1 MKVDSAKSAVSI
13 FAQQD
18 WDAGPIRE
26 SARETGKSK
35 MAVAEPGA
43 VPGWTAV
50 NGRWSTWLR
59 RREWARGYLLM
70 SPTLLVMVA
79 MLIVP
84 MIALVI
90 MSFWTQTVLEI
101 DRTFTLENYWH
112 LIEPA
117 GEGDEVPTW
126 MGIPF
131 PLKRAVYLV
140 LLLKSI
146 LMSLAATVAVILLA
160 YPMAYFLAFRV
171 KRHKMLWLMLITMP
185 FWTSY
190 LLRVFAWKMMLGFNG
205 VINSGL
211 IKLGLIDEPLEFL
224 LYNPTAVVIT
234 LAHAWAAFAI
244 LPIYVSLE
252 KIDRSLLEAATDLGD
267 RPWERFLRVTLPLS
281 LPGLISAALLV
292 FIPTVGDYVTPTL
305 VGGAVRHHGR
315 QRHPDPVRPGEQ
327 HAARRGAV
335 AGHDAGGH
343 AAGLPVPVGG
353 RLSQDA
359 AESGR

>member
-1 MKVDSAKSAVSI
+1 
-13 FAQQD
+13 
-18 WDAGPIRE
+18 
-26 SARETGKSK
+26 

-84 MIALVI
+84 MIALII

-146 LMSLAATVAVILLA
+146 LMSLSATVAVILLA

-171 KRHKMLWLMLITMP
+171 KRHKMIWLILITIP

-190 LLRVFAWKMMLGFNG
+190 LLRVFAWKLMLGFNG

-211 IKLGLIDEPLEFL
+211 IKLGLIDAAAGVPALQSRSRSSSRW
-224 LYNPTAVVIT
+224 PTPGSPSPSCRSTSRWRRSTARCSRRR
-234 LAHAWAAFAI
+234 
-244 LPIYVSLE
+244 PIS
-252 KIDRSLLEAATDLGD
+252 ATG
-267 RPWERFLRVTLPLS
+267 PCERFLRVTLPLS
-281 LPGLISAALLV
+281 LPGMISARAAGLHPDGRRLRDADA
-292 FIPTVGDYVTPTL
+292 GRRAD
-305 VGGAVRHHGR
+305 RHHDR
-315 QRHPDPVRPGEQ
+315 QRHPDAVRPGEQ

-335 AGHDAGGH
+335 AGHDAGGD

-359 AESGR
+359 AERRPDHADEARSA